1 MPDPPNFDGMT
12 AVEYSA
18 WKESNPE
25 CQACEIGQAVVSAT
39 AGAVSTPDNQE
50 VPVIPPTG
58 HPPPHHTIPVS
69 ASGTADEA
77 EDATEAG
84 PLDGTQLGP
93 LDGSQLGVEDGRR
106 ASEGEMAE
114 ESVGTRAATQEAE
127 IPTIHG
133 TLEPDVGADLPGYR
147 ITEAD
152 CRLDG
157 IYGDHVHANDGT
169 HLDGGI
175 QDDETWQRRWKR
187 VVQTNP
193 KHYSLP
199 KGKVGRKWLT
209 ALIREFSG
217 VRERLWN
224 SEKVVVFLRVT
235 LQTTPNVRKAKDNR
249 SRISQRLQFWEQGC
263 YAGLVDDTVAEALSG
278 TSPRARDQ
286 ETEARAFNG
295 KVLSG

>member
-1 MPDPPNFDGMT
+1 MT

-18 WKESNPE
+18 GKERNPE
-25 CQACEIGQAVVSAT
+25 CQACEISQAVVSAT

-77 EDATEAG
+77 VDATEAG
-84 PLDGTQLGP
+84 TDNPPDLGGLENETGVKNEP
-93 LDGSQLGVEDGRR
+93 IWEKSQ
-106 ASEGEMAE
+106 GELE
-114 ESVGTRAATQEAE
+114 EELVGTREATQEDQL
-127 IPTIHG
+127 PTIHG
-133 TLEPDVGADLPGYR
+133 NLEPDVGADLPGYR

-175 QDDETWQRRWKR
+175 DDDVTWQRRWKQ

-193 KHYSLP
+193 KYYSLP
-199 KGKVGRKWLT
+199 KGKVGRKGLT
-209 ALIREFSG
+209 ALIRVFSG
-217 VRERLWN
+217 VRERL
-224 SEKVVVFLRVT
+224 
-235 LQTTPNVRKAKDNR
+235 
-249 SRISQRLQFWEQGC
+249 
-263 YAGLVDDTVAEALSG
+263 
-278 TSPRARDQ
+278 
-286 ETEARAFNG
+286 
-295 KVLSG
+295 